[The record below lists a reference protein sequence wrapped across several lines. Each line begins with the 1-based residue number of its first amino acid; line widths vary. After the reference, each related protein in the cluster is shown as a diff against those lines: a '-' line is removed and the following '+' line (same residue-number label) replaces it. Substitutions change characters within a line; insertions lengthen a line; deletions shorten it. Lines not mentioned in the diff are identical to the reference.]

1 MKLTFFKLAVL
12 SREGPGECI
21 DYSVVWTQLHFWF
34 RHFYVILTAYLYCQ
48 YAVHYCT
55 QYSIVQTYG
64 RRGFCQIKIQVKS
77 Q

>member
-1 MKLTFFKLAVL
+1 MELTFFELAVL

-21 DYSVVWTQLHFWF
+21 DYSVVWTQRHFGF
-34 RHFYVILTAYLYCQ
+34 RHFYIIYNSLPHCQ

-55 QYSIVQTYG
+55 HYSIARNNA
-64 RRGFCQIKIQVKS
+64 RRGFCQIKIQIKS